1 MGELFGGAA
10 LLISRQAARSPRA
23 CQVRPRAWRLAGLSQ
38 RRPNRHDKSP
48 GPASRATDAE
58 LRRPVSASV
67 PFARWELPKRKWV
80 TLVPGAV
87 LLTLIIACGPTC
99 AYGQARPQRAPAPQA
114 GAPMPAGPAATPAAP
129 AAAGAVPEGVAPT
142 ATPGAPSSTAHG
154 PEMPPGGGRTAAERL
169 TDAATATEQTAS
181 ALLPRDLTPYGMFMS
196 ADIIVKAVMLGLA
209 FASLLTWTICLA
221 KTLELW
227 GARRRLNRAQRSLAA
242 ARSLAEGERA
252 AAASPDVAKLLE
264 TVKAELHRSPDLRDG
279 EGIKERITARFER
292 IEAGVGR
299 EMMRATG
306 ILATIG
312 ATAPFVGL
320 FGTVWGIMN
329 SFIGISKL
337 HTTNLAV
344 VAPGIA
350 EALLATAFGLAA
362 AIPAVVIYNMF
373 ARSIAHY
380 RALFADTSVE
390 ILTLV
395 SRDLGRLP
403 ATRIDAFDPRRR
415 PAAVPMA
422 E

>member
-1 MGELFGGAA
+1 
-10 LLISRQAARSPRA
+10 
-23 CQVRPRAWRLAGLSQ
+23 
-38 RRPNRHDKSP
+38 
-48 GPASRATDAE
+48 
-58 LRRPVSASV
+58 
-67 PFARWELPKRKWV
+67 
-80 TLVPGAV
+80 
-87 LLTLIIACGPTC
+87 
-99 AYGQARPQRAPAPQA
+99 
-114 GAPMPAGPAATPAAP
+114 
-129 AAAGAVPEGVAPT
+129 
-142 ATPGAPSSTAHG
+142 
-154 PEMPPGGGRTAAERL
+154 MPPGGGPAAAERS
-169 TDAATATEQTAS
+169 TDAATAAEQTAS
-181 ALLPRDLTPYGMFMS
+181 ALLPKDLTPYGMFMS
-196 ADIIVKAVMLGLA
+196 ADIIVKTVMLGLIL
-209 FASLLTWTICLA
+209 ASLLTWTIWLA

-227 GARRRLNRAQRSLAA
+227 DARRRLSRAQRSLAA
-242 ARSLAEGERA
+242 ARSLADGERA

-264 TVKAELHRSPDLRDG
+264 TVKTELHRSPDLRDG

-299 EMMRATG
+299 KMMGATG

-395 SRDLGRLP
+395 SRDLSRLP
-403 ATRIDAFDPRRR
+403 ATRIDAFEPRRR